1 VCVVEISVITK
12 LAPARVLLHRF
23 LPTALAGGQLLCGAR
38 QSSGIA
44 SLIRL
49 LGRDENAGVHKPQE
63 GMMEIEL
70 VRESWGENENKG
82 DRWIDLYV
90 GADGPVR
97 LSHLRPSPKGSSAED
112 YEYHVSV
119 AAAAVP
125 KLVFALLREKYLGR
139 SDAVHEFREF
149 CEKEGIEL
157 WW

>member
-1 VCVVEISVITK
+1 LLAVNCCAGPDNHLELPALSASSAVTK
-12 LAPARVLLHRF
+12 
-23 LPTALAGGQLLCGAR
+23 
-38 QSSGIA
+38 
-44 SLIRL
+44 
-49 LGRDENAGVHKPQE
+49 NAGVHKPQE

-70 VRESWGENENKG
+70 VRDSWGENENKG
-82 DRWIDLYV
+82 DRWVDLYV

-97 LSHLRPSPKGSSAED
+97 LSHHDLRPSLKGSSAED